1 MGPSLRETRKRM
13 RGTRSLEELGGRQ
26 RGCVRE
32 CKLQEEGEESVVL
45 DAARD
50 PGRWMEG
57 EWK

>member
-1 MGPSLRETRKRM
+1 M